1 MTAQDLLSQLREKGV
16 VLKTSDGDR
25 LVIDAPKGTIT
36 DELRDALKAH
46 KSELLQILKSEN
58 APKPPAIAAPKTEPQ
73 VADKPAITVSS
84 VSQTEKQV
92 ATPTEPTKVAAPA
105 PQTEAEIAESS
116 RNVGARRKRTLPDAA
131 PSRRNSGS
139 KLRFASALSKSIGVR
154 LPNRKSRAPKKK

>member
-73 VADKPAITVSS
+73 VADKPAIRCFD
-84 VSQTEKQV
+84 QTLTY
-92 ATPTEPTKVAAPA
+92 ADTDRL
-105 PQTEAEIAESS
+105 S
-116 RNVGARRKRTLPDAA
+116 RNFTAYLQ
-131 PSRRNSGS
+131 S
-139 KLRFASALSKSIGVR
+139 KLGVA
-154 LPNRKSRAPKKK
+154 KGDRAVEDQ